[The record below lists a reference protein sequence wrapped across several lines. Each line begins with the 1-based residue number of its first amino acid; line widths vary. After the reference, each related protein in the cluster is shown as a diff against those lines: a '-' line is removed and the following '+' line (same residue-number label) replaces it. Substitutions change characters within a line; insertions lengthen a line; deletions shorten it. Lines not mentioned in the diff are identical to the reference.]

1 MGVALLMGRPTDLTL
16 NASMET
22 ESKME
27 TQVNSEAPPKVD
39 PEHSGP
45 RIFGSIIKDPPKHRE
60 SPHWVDHWISRIR
73 AMDNPDLELHESV
86 RHFT

>member
-1 MGVALLMGRPTDLTL
+1 
-16 NASMET
+16 
-22 ESKME
+22 ME

-45 RIFGSIIKDPPKHRE
+45 RVFGSIIKDPPKHQE
-60 SPHWVDHWISRIR
+60 SYWVSLWVSRMK